1 VTNDSLQISLCL
13 LKIVRIWDGEKK
25 MMFSTVAGSKGNSSM
40 YPTQKLE
47 LGLSTSLQHG
57 KIQFMCIIYIYI
69 IYIYISV
76 ICVYTQYISNCA
88 MTGTGFCLSKHGSWQ
103 NMSHVS
109 VIFPFLDL
117 YSVLGFPSHDDTVS
131 GLPDIFVPGY
141 RRQAEATMTAC
152 NRASVWRPRL
162 APATVS
168 KMKRL

>member
-57 KIQFMCIIYIYI
+57 KIQFMCII
-69 IYIYISV
+69 
-76 ICVYTQYISNCA
+76 YISNCA

>member
-1 VTNDSLQISLCL
+1 MTNDSLQISLCL

-25 MMFSTVAGSKGNSSM
+25 MMFGTVAGSKGNSSM

-57 KIQFMCIIYIYI
+57 KIQFMY
-69 IYIYISV
+69 YIYISV

-103 NMSHVS
+103 KMSHVS

-131 GLPDIFVPGY
+131 GLDIVPY

-162 APATVS
+162 APGATVS